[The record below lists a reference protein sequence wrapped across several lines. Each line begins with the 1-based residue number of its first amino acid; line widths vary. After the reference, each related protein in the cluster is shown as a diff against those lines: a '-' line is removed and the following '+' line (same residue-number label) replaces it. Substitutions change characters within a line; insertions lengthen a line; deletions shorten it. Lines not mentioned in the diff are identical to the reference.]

1 MTLSAVPL
9 PALIAPLVVY
19 LPQAVAL
26 SVIDVREHRPPN
38 RHVLVLS
45 ASIALVTAGVALL
58 SPPARG
64 DVVLALVT
72 GLVGGALAVCIALLS
87 PSAPLGMGDAK
98 TIPAVLVTTC
108 LLGWDVLLSGL
119 LGTAILGGVCGIV
132 TLLRTRDARAA
143 FAYGPVPLAMPVVGI
158 ALAPWMRSGLGL

>member
-9 PALIAPLVVY
+9 PALIALLVVY

-26 SVIDVREHRPPN
+26 SVIDVREHRLPN

-45 ASIALVTAGVALL
+45 GSIVLVTAGVALL
-58 SPPARG
+58 YPPARG
-64 DVVLALVT
+64 DVVLALAT
-72 GLVGGALAVCIALLS
+72 GLLGGALAVCIALLS
-87 PSAPLGMGDAK
+87 PSLLGMGDAK

-143 FAYGPVPLAMPVVGI
+143 FAYGPVLLAMPMVGI

>member
-9 PALIAPLVVY
+9 PALIVLLVVY

-26 SVIDVREHRPPN
+26 SVIDVREHRLPN

-45 ASIALVTAGVALL
+45 GSIVLVTAGVALL
-58 SPPARG
+58 YPPARG
-64 DVVLALVT
+64 DVVLALAT
-72 GLVGGALAVCIALLS
+72 GLLGGALAVCIALLS
-87 PSAPLGMGDAK
+87 PSLLGMGDAK

-108 LLGWDVLLSGL
+108 LLGWDVLLAGL
-119 LGTAILGGVCGIV
+119 LGTAILGGACGIV

-143 FAYGPVPLAMPVVGI
+143 FAYGPVLLAMPVVGI